1 MECCKTHA
9 TVVLFVQTGK
19 LWSGLKDYETAE
31 GCYAKAMEYAQ
42 FLLDVSNNLA
52 KSQLQREECAVELF
66 GLYLDRT
73 VAAWQLQQKVIHCAA
88 QAQSFEM
95 HCQTRHDPNCC
106 CASTV
111 LCQLRITNLLACQL
125 LHVYTAVLNVT

>member
-9 TVVLFVQTGK
+9 TVVLCVQTGK

-42 FLLDVSNNLA
+42 FLLDVSNNLD
-52 KSQLQREECAVELF
+52 KTQIQREECAVELF

-73 VAAWQLQQKVIHCAA
+73 VAAWQLQQKVIHGTA
-88 QAQSFEM
+88 QAQVLRCIVGPGM
-95 HCQTRHDPNCC
+95 LPTAALHLQC
-106 CASTV
+106 CACS
-111 LCQLRITNLLACQL
+111 A
-125 LHVYTAVLNVT
+125 